1 MNHSAVK
8 AKSYLVVGY
17 GNDLRSD
24 DGVGQRVAEVVATWE
39 ISNVRSLAMH
49 QLTPELAAELADV
62 DVAIF
67 VDACDLSIA
76 PFLRGLGDRR
86 TAPIAKRSPLA
97 HATLLKSGNPP
108 TQVAPLDE
116 RGEQESVVHRV
127 TSQEVRVI
135 AIEPSPSGTLA
146 AHSADPRSL
155 LALTQAVYGRI
166 PQAWWVL
173 IPGENFEL
181 GDRLSPL
188 AETGMAIALEEI
200 AQLLAGKNLSLSSH
214 VADRLL

>member
-1 MNHSAVK
+1 MNDSAVK

-24 DGVGQRVAEVVATWE
+24 DGVGQRVAEVVAAWE
-39 ISNVRSLAMH
+39 ILNVRSHGVYEVKSLAIH
-49 QLTPELAAELADV
+49 QLTPELAANLADV
-62 DVAIF
+62 DFAIF
-67 VDACDLSIA
+67 VDACEQITSKEVQVITIETD
-76 PFLRGLGDRR
+76 
-86 TAPIAKRSPLA
+86 
-97 HATLLKSGNPP
+97 P
-108 TQVAPLDE
+108 T
-116 RGEQESVVHRV
+116 S
-127 TSQEVRVI
+127 
-135 AIEPSPSGTLA
+135 TLA

-155 LALTQAVYGRI
+155 LALTQAVYGRV

-200 AQLLAGKNLSLSSH
+200 AQLLGGKNLSLSSH
-214 VADRLL
+214 AADRLL